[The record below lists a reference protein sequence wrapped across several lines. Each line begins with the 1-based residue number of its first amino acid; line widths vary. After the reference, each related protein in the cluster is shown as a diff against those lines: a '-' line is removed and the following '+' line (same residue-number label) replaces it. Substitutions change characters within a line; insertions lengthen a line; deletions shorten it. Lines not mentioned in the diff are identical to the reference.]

1 MQTLSNFFNTFDRD
15 FYSKKN
21 SVSQV
26 YTYLPK
32 IQKKSQ
38 KMLLS
43 SMLKLRSVR
52 AIPNVITYL
61 SFVFP
66 TNLIWFNLL
75 HCNAM
80 NFDSFPL
87 DARHLFQ
94 NVVIF
99 FSYMR
104 LHMSYIVVFRI
115 KISIRMT
122 KKKCPYLKKNILT
135 V

>member
-1 MQTLSNFFNTFDRD
+1 
-15 FYSKKN
+15 
-21 SVSQV
+21 
-26 YTYLPK
+26 
-32 IQKKSQ
+32 
-38 KMLLS
+38 
-43 SMLKLRSVR
+43 MLKLRSVR

-80 NFDSFPL
+80 NFDNFSL

-94 NVVIF
+94 NVVFF

-115 KISIRMT
+115 KISIRIT
-122 KKKCPYLKKNILT
+122 KKKYVSVFEKNILT

>member
-1 MQTLSNFFNTFDRD
+1 
-15 FYSKKN
+15 
-21 SVSQV
+21 
-26 YTYLPK
+26 
-32 IQKKSQ
+32 
-38 KMLLS
+38 MLLS

-99 FSYMR
+99 FFLYEVT
-104 LHMSYIVVFRI
+104 HVIHCCFQN
-115 KISIRMT
+115 
-122 KKKCPYLKKNILT
+122 KNLYQND
-135 V
+135 